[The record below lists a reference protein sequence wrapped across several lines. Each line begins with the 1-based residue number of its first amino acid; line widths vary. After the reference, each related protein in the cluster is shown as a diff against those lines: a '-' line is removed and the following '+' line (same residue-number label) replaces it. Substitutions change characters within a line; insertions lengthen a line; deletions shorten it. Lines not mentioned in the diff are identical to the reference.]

1 MKVLKTNL
9 ADFSFSSWF
18 QAKFTFNIRQ
28 CSTAYLNYVPPP
40 CSLKSP
46 GNHYFK
52 IVVFFRLSVFAKWS
66 ILELWKGSEYTKDY
80 CCKILA
86 KYLLMSTGKCWN
98 KYSRLH
104 FIYNA
109 SLRISHILAED
120 GYLQSK
126 SQYSVRMREITYQ
139 INSEYG
145 HFWCSFSLFNFSST
159 KAFCSFGP
167 SFIL

>member
-1 MKVLKTNL
+1 MSDHFTTLRSKGLKSHQIYMKVLKTNL

-52 IVVFFRLSVFAKWS
+52 IVVFFRISVFAKWS

-86 KYLLMSTGKCWN
+86 EYLLMSTGKCWN
-98 KYSRLH
+98 KYSHSGWR
-104 FIYNA
+104 
-109 SLRISHILAED
+109 RIFTE
-120 GYLQSK
+120 
-126 SQYSVRMREITYQ
+126 
-139 INSEYG
+139 
-145 HFWCSFSLFNFSST
+145 
-159 KAFCSFGP
+159 
-167 SFIL
+167 